1 MDARRST
8 LLWVALTCLCA
19 SGAGA
24 QDPSARRAYFSAVA
38 SYFKLPPSEVQ
49 ILADWQI
56 DPDQIP
62 AVLFV
67 ARHAGVSPEALVALL
82 RSGQGWVELAGRYEI
97 SAATLHVPVGEAAP
111 TGALAEVY
119 RRYRSTPATEW
130 RSIELD
136 ESDIIGLVNVR
147 VIAQTLRLPAEE
159 VVRQTGSVPTYVELY
174 ARLSR

>member
-1 MDARRST
+1 LSARRFT
-8 LLWVALTCLCA
+8 LLWLVVTCLWA
-19 SGAGA
+19 SGAHA

-82 RSGQGWVELAGRYEI
+82 RSGQGWTELAVRYEI
-97 SAATLHVPVGEAAP
+97 TAATLHVPVREGAP
-111 TGALAEVY
+111 TGSLADVY
-119 RRYRSTPATEW
+119 GRYRATPVSEW
-130 RSIELD
+130 RAIRLTET
-136 ESDIIGLVNVR
+136 EIIGLVNVR

-159 VVRQTGSVPTYVELY
+159 VVRHTGSVPNYVELY